1 MSRQAA
7 DPIEGLKTCSL
18 KQVNGAVKEVVGK
31 VVGDSKLE
39 AGGKADK
46 AEGKVRY
53 WRLERRCTGRREEVV
68 DSEAVSEW
76 YFYV

>member
-1 MSRQAA
+1 MLTSPRRRYQPSTSVEADSRPHRGFENLQ
-7 DPIEGLKTCSL
+7 L

-46 AEGKVRY
+46 AEGKVQ
-53 WRLERRCTGRREEVV
+53 LL
-68 DSEAVSEW
+68 AA
-76 YFYV
+76 